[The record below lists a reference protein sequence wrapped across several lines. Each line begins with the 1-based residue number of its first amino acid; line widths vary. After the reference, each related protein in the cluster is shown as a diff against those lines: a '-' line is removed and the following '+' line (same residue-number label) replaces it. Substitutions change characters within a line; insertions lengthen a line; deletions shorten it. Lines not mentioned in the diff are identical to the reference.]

1 MIYIRTLTFL
11 LSSDP
16 QKHFWQLQDLMCR
29 QELYLELKEW
39 DTVPTLECVQLFSI
53 ANRLPHIM
61 ASIAAFRIGEKA
73 EESRRNHANGDRGFC
88 KSPGRD
94 SEGGSGVRRTYI
106 ALRDVL
112 VHPLSMVVFGGI
124 AVSRRKEEAE
134 EKDYEQILIAF
145 YLYVFHRKSTP
156 GASSTFVDAP
166 SWSSRAKHM
175 PRSHSFEGSRSQ
187 ILEETGQQLARH
199 VFSAFKL
206 CFPDRLFIELPYNK
220 FRC

>member
-1 MIYIRTLTFL
+1 M
-11 LSSDP
+11 
-16 QKHFWQLQDLMCR
+16 Q
-29 QELYLELKEW
+29 
-39 DTVPTLECVQLFSI
+39 TVIGASVRVLDEI
-53 ANRLPHIM
+53 AR
-61 ASIAAFRIGEKA
+61 
-73 EESRRNHANGDRGFC
+73 
-88 KSPGRD
+88 
-94 SEGGSGVRRTYI
+94 GGSGVRRTYI

-145 YLYVFHRKSTP
+145 YLYVFHHKSTP

-206 CFPDRLFIELPYNK
+206 CFPDHLFIELPYNK